1 VRLGIIGCGG
11 ISERHT
17 NGAAQSDDIA
27 IVACCD
33 IRLDAAEDWARR
45 QGCERAYGDSRTM
58 LAEHEL
64 DGVILATWRSQH
76 HDQILAAERAVVPV
90 EVPEAV
96 AA

>member
-1 VRLGIIGCGG
+1 
-11 ISERHT
+11 
-17 NGAAQSDDIA
+17 
-27 IVACCD
+27 
-33 IRLDAAEDWARR
+33 
-45 QGCERAYGDSRTM
+45 M